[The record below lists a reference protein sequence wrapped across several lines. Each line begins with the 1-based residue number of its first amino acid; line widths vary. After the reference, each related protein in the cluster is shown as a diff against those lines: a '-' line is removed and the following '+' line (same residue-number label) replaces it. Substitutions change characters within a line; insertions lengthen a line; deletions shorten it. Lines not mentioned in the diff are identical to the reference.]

1 MSASPRPLKSSAATW
16 IAAALVALPFLQAL
30 AFDFDRCG
38 ALVLLLPAI
47 WAGRVE
53 LAQAI
58 ARLQAGP
65 VWLKILPGLA
75 GFAVLLS
82 VAVSRQ
88 FAPGLVTAASW
99 VLLAAAGLIAGQC
112 MANDAAAGRRMLA
125 GLALGTAA
133 GTLTVWALWILSGR
147 NGVPLYPHPR
157 ILGLHT
163 LAGAVA
169 SVALITQ
176 KDVHRAGR
184 GFWLAA
190 GILTW
195 GGLLWS
201 GGRAPVL
208 ALAVALGLWML
219 LSPTPLRRALLRT
232 SVTLLLAGLALSF
245 AVSTPNWSS
254 HPDLGWWH
262 AIGRTATAATTG
274 SASQLSSTRTEFWSD
289 VVSRA
294 RATPWLGHGP
304 DSYRFLTPKLD
315 GQQPHN
321 LVLQLWLDLGA
332 VGAVPLL
339 VLLAGLFVFGWRR
352 AVVAAPVIPPAW
364 LAVLTASL
372 VAGLLD
378 GVFYHL
384 LAFLPAMLA
393 LGVAVGLVSHLAPP
407 ARISHTPRVVI
418 GIATAVLLLHMGV
431 FYVLAV
437 GAVPAPTDWRATGVR
452 IFPSSTFG
460 LWRWLDD
467 WQSGHASD
475 VLDWTRWAQEHS
487 PNPIFF
493 HVYAA
498 RVLAAQGDGQGAEKE
513 LRAALA
519 KAHWSMRPS
528 IELMLR
534 QLPSATP

>member
-1 MSASPRPLKSSAATW
+1 MSASSRPLKSSAATW

-53 LAQAI
+53 LAQAL
-58 ARLQAGP
+58 ARIQAGP
-65 VWLKILPGLA
+65 IWLKILSGLA
-75 GFAVLLS
+75 GLSVLLS
-82 VAVSRQ
+82 VLVAQQ

-112 MANDAAAGRRMLA
+112 VADDATSGRRMLA
-125 GLALGTAA
+125 GLALGAA
-133 GTLTVWALWILSGR
+133 GGTLTVWALWILTGR
-147 NGVPLYPHPR
+147 AGVPLYPHPR

-190 GILTW
+190 GVITW

-208 ALAVALGLWML
+208 ALVVALGLWML
-219 LSPTPLRRALLRT
+219 LSPVPLRRALFRT
-232 SVTLLLAGLALSF
+232 TTMLLLAGLVVSF
-245 AVSTPNWSS
+245 AVSTPIWGA

-262 AIGRTATAATTG
+262 AIGRTASAATTG
-274 SASQLSSTRTEFWSD
+274 NASQLSSTRTEFWAD
-289 VVSRA
+289 VVVRA
-294 RATPWLGHGP
+294 RETPWLGHGP

-321 LVLQLWLDLGA
+321 FALQLWLDLGA

-339 VLLAGLFVFGWRR
+339 GLLLALFVIGWRR
-352 AVVAAPVIPPAW
+352 AVTAAPVIAPAW
-364 LAVLTASL
+364 LAVLTASI

-393 LGVAVGLVSHLAPP
+393 LGVALGLVSNLAPP
-407 ARISHTPRVVI
+407 ARTSQAPRVVI
-418 GIATAVLLLHMGV
+418 GIASLVLLLHLGV

-437 GAVPAPTDWRATGVR
+437 GPVPAPTDLRAVGVR
-452 IFPSSTFG
+452 VFPSTTFG

-467 WQSGHASD
+467 WQPAHSAD
-475 VLDWTRWAQEHS
+475 VLEWTRWAEEHS
-487 PNPIFF
+487 PNPVFF

-498 RVLAAQGDGQGAEKE
+498 RVLAAQGDRAGAEKE
-513 LRAALA
+513 LREALA
-519 KAHWSMRPS
+519 KAHWSMRPA
-528 IELMLR
+528 IEQMRR
-534 QLPSATP
+534 QLHPATP

>member
-1 MSASPRPLKSSAATW
+1 MSATPRPLKSSAASW

-38 ALVLLLPAI
+38 TLVLLLPAI

-53 LAQAI
+53 LAQAL
-58 ARLQAGP
+58 ARIQSGP
-65 VWLKILPGLA
+65 VWLKIFSGLSCA
-75 GFAVLLS
+75 AVLIS
-82 VAVSRQ
+82 VVTSRQ

-99 VLLAAAGLIAGQC
+99 VFLAAAGLIAGQC
-112 MANDAAAGRRMLA
+112 VANDATTGRRMLA

-133 GTLTVWALWILSGR
+133 GTLTVWALWILTDRGA
-147 NGVPLYPHPR
+147 VPLYPHPR

-163 LAGAVA
+163 LAGSVA

-190 GILTW
+190 GIITW
-195 GGLLWS
+195 GGLFWS

-219 LSPTPLRRALLRT
+219 LSPAPMRRALLRT
-232 SVTLLLAGLALSF
+232 TMILLFAGLVLSAAF
-245 AVSTPNWSS
+245 WTSK
-254 HPDLGWWH
+254 PDLGWWH
-262 AIGRTATAATTG
+262 ALGRTATAATAG
-274 SASQLSSTRTEFWSD
+274 SASQLSSTRTEFWSA
-289 VVSRA
+289 VVQRA
-294 RATPWLGHGP
+294 EGSPWIGHGP
-304 DSYRFLTPKLD
+304 DSYRFLSPKLD

-321 LVLQLWLDLGA
+321 VALQFWLDLGV

-339 VLLAGLFVFGWRR
+339 GLLFALLVIGWRR
-352 AVVAAPVIPPAW
+352 AVSAAAVIPQAW
-364 LAVLTASL
+364 LALLTASI
-372 VAGLLD
+372 VAGMLD

-393 LGVAVGLVSHLAPP
+393 WGVALGLVSNLAPP
-407 ARISHTPRVVI
+407 ARVSNTPRVII
-418 GIATAVLLLHMGV
+418 GLATAVLVLHLGV

-437 GAVPAPTDWRATGVR
+437 GPVPAPTDWRATGVR
-452 IFPSSTFG
+452 VFPSSTFG

-467 WQSGHASD
+467 WQQTHPAD
-475 VLDWTRWAQEHS
+475 VLEWTRWAQEHS

-498 RVLAAQGDGQGAEKE
+498 RVLAAQGDGKGAEME

-528 IELMLR
+528 LETMLH
-534 QLPSATP
+534 QLHPDSP